1 MPVQPTDLFLANRNN
16 VSYRTTGLEI
26 ANYVNDGVSLDS
38 LGIPNHDQVTV
49 DASGNTSTSGT
60 ITGSNLTASEIALG
74 NIKIIASGTTI
85 IFQVNGVN
93 VAKIDA
99 SGNLT
104 TKANVTAYGSV

>member
-1 MPVQPTDLFLANRNN
+1 MPVLGSDLFLANRNN

-26 ANYVNDGVSLDS
+26 ATYVNGGVDLDY
-38 LGIPNHDQVTV
+38 LGIPNHNLVTV

-60 ITGSNLTASEIALG
+60 VQGSNLTSSEITLG
-74 NIKIIASGTTI
+74 AVKIIASGTTI
-85 IFQVNGVN
+85 VFQVNGVN